1 VTAPSR
7 NEPAVSPN
15 EPNASSS
22 DDRPTESRPENPDVA
37 LCGIEPDADGTYPVA
52 DRHVAMPVRIRR
64 ARMASATFAVPTG
77 AAERILEPVGLRPAV
92 QGGRSLVV
100 LALVKYD
107 DGDLDS
113 YDELGLAFAVDPP
126 SGEPPVA
133 RGSMA
138 TYIHRLPV
146 DQAFT
151 CEAGRGIWGFPKW
164 IADLRVTIEGDAA
177 TATLRNADG
186 TPAVEIGLRRGRV
199 PVPSRPL
206 TMVCYSRGDDGRL
219 RRTSWTTRTRGMR
232 ALVGRGASVTVG
244 QGPFADELR
253 ALGFPRRPVAT
264 MVSRS
269 MEASFDQPV
278 VL

>member
-1 VTAPSR
+1 VTS
-7 NEPAVSPN
+7 VS
-15 EPNASSS
+15 ETEAGRVRAGTS
-22 DDRPTESRPENPDVA
+22 DPEVP
-37 LCGIEPDADGTYPVA
+37 LCGIEPGADGAYPVA
-52 DRHVAMPVRIRR
+52 DRGVTMPVHIRR
-64 ARMASATFAVPTG
+64 ARMASATFAVPSA
-77 AAERILEPVGLRPAV
+77 AAERIVAPTGLRPAV
-92 QGGRSLVV
+92 QGGRALVV

-107 DGDLDS
+107 DGDLDT
-113 YDELGLAFAVDPP
+113 YDELGLAFAVEPP

-138 TYIHRLPV
+138 TYIHKLPV

-164 IADLRVTIEGDAA
+164 IADLRVTIAGDAA
-177 TATLRNADG
+177 TASLRNADG
-186 TPAVEIGLRRGRV
+186 SPAVEIGLRRGRI

-206 TMVCYSRGDDGRL
+206 TMVCYSQGADGRL

-244 QGPFADELR
+244 HGPFAEELR
-253 ALGFPRRPVAT
+253 ALGFPRRPLAT

-269 MEASFDQPV
+269 MEASFDAPV
-278 VL
+278 TL